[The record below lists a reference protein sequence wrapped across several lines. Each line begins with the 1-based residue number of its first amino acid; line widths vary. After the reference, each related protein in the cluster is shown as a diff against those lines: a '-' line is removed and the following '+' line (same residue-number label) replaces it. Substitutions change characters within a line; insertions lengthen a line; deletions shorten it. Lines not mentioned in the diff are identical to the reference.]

1 MLQETGVQIFAEA
14 EGTWQL
20 FAPNPDSMAEAETII
35 ENILAEEKVPELEFG
50 GKEYQEPPPPT
61 TGLVQR

>member
-50 GKEYQEPPPPT
+50 GNRLSIAPHP
-61 TGLVQR
+61 LWFS